1 MEEEFKSQN
10 ILGRDIVEEMEE
22 SYLSYAMSVIISRA
36 LPDVRD
42 GLKPVHRRVLYGA
55 SGIGAQWN
63 RKHKKSARIV
73 GEVIG
78 KYHPHGDQSIYDSLV
93 RMAQPWSL
101 RYMLIDGQ
109 GNFGSVDGDG
119 AAAMRYTEAK
129 MSKIASEMLKDIEKE
144 TVFFQP
150 NFDDSLEEPTVLPT
164 QIPNLLMNGSEGIAV
179 GMATKIPPHNLKEI
193 VEGLVALLE
202 KPNISSEEIFDLY
215 IKGPDFPTAG
225 YIMGAEGIKEAY
237 TTGRGRVIMR
247 GKASIEEKENGKETI
262 IINEIPYQVNKSN
275 LIEKIADLVRDKKL
289 EGISD
294 LRDESDKEG
303 MRIVIECKR
312 DAIAGIILNNLYKY
326 TQLQDTFGIIMLAIT
341 KGVPKVMTIKE
352 VLNEFLFFRRE
363 IIIKRTEFDLSEAE
377 TRAHILEGLKKALE
391 NIEEVIELIK
401 TSNSPEEAKVKLVDR
416 FHFSK
421 AQTKAILDMRLQKLT
436 SLETDKL
443 IEEYKDLEKQ
453 ILYFKQILSEISVQN
468 TIIKE
473 ELIEIKEKYGDER
486 KTEIV
491 PISGNL
497 SIEDM
502 IAEEDMVVTISHHG
516 YIKRLPVSTWKTQNR
531 GGRGMK
537 GANTKQDDYIEHLF
551 VASTHNTM
559 LFFTKTGK
567 CYWLKVHEIPQA
579 SRTSQGRAIVNLI
592 GCDTEDR
599 VQAFVSVKEFSEN
612 QYIVM
617 CTKKGLIKRSNLL
630 LYSRPRKGGIFAI
643 DINDGDELIQSK
655 VTEGEQDIILAT
667 NNGKAIRFNEK
678 QIRATGRKTKGVTG
692 IRMSFN
698 DDYVIGMLT
707 ARRDGQALVVSS
719 NGYGKRSHLEE
730 YREQKR
736 GGKGVFTLKSNKK
749 TGKLIS
755 ILEVKTNDD
764 LMIITS
770 DGIMIRQP
778 VEKLNII
785 GRNTQGVKLLKL
797 DDKSSIASVTKVIKD
812 EENINKEE
820 KEEEKQ
826 EGKPLNETLKENN
839 NRNNSKDNEE

>member
-1 MEEEFKSQN
+1 MEEEFKTQN

-101 RYMLIDGQ
+101 RYLLMDGQ

-144 TVFFQP
+144 TVLFQP
-150 NFDDSLEEPTVLPT
+150 NFDDSLEEPQVLPT

-179 GMATKIPPHNLKEI
+179 GMATKIPPHNLKELI
-193 VEGLVALLE
+193 SGLIELLE
-202 KPNISSEEIFDLY
+202 NNEITNEEIFEKH

-225 YIMGAEGIKEAY
+225 YIMGIDGIKEAY

-247 GKASIEEKENGKETI
+247 GRAEIEEKENGKEVI
-262 IINEIPYQVNKSN
+262 IINEIPYQVNKAN
-275 LIEKIADLVRDKKL
+275 LIEKIAELVRDKKI

-312 DAIAGIILNNLYKY
+312 DAIAAIILNNLYKY
-326 TQLQDTFGIIMLAIT
+326 TQLQDTFGIIMLAIVN
-341 KGVPKVMTIKE
+341 GVPKVMTIKE
-352 VLNEFLFFRRE
+352 VLNEFLVFRRDV
-363 IIIKRTEFDLSEAE
+363 IIKRTKFDLNEAE
-377 TRAHILEGLKKALE
+377 KRAHILEGLKKALE

-401 TSNSPEEAKVKLVDR
+401 SSNSPEEAKNKLIEKYS
-416 FHFSK
+416 FTE

-443 IEEYKDLEKQ
+443 IEEYNELQTQIIYFNKILLEK
-453 ILYFKQILSEISVQN
+453 ETQN
-468 TIIKE
+468 KIIKE
-473 ELIEIKEKYGDER
+473 ELVEVEGKYGDER
-486 KTEIV
+486 KTEII
-491 PISGNL
+491 PMSGNL

-502 IAEEDMVVTISHHG
+502 IAEEDMVITISHNG
-516 YIKRLPVSTWKTQNR
+516 YIKRLPVATWKTQNR

-537 GANTKQDDYIEHLF
+537 GANTRQDDYIEHLF

-559 LFFTKTGK
+559 LFFTNTGK
-567 CYWLKVHEIPQA
+567 CYWLKVHQIPQA

-592 GCDTEDR
+592 GCETEDK
-599 VQAFVSVKEFSEN
+599 VQAFVSIKEFQEN

-617 CTKKGLIKRSNLL
+617 CTKKGLIKRSSLS
-630 LYSRPRKGGIFAI
+630 LYSKPRKGGIYAI
-643 DINDGDELIQSK
+643 DINEGDELIQSK

-667 NNGKAIRFNEK
+667 NNGKAIRFNEQ

-692 IRMSFN
+692 IRMSFK
-698 DDYVIGMLT
+698 DDFVIGMLT
-707 ARRDGQALVVSS
+707 ARREGQVLVVSS
-719 NGYGKRSHLEE
+719 NGFGKRSELEE

-755 ILEVKTNDD
+755 ILEVTSNDD

-770 DGIMIRQP
+770 EGIMIRQS
-778 VEKLNII
+778 VDKLNII

-797 DDKSSIASVTKVIKD
+797 DEKSTIASVTKVIKEEETLN
-812 EENINKEE
+812 EENIEE
-820 KEEEKQ
+820 
-826 EGKPLNETLKENN
+826 
-839 NRNNSKDNEE
+839 NEETKSE